1 MKVNLHMHSNISDGL
16 DSISELATKIN
27 DNPGIYAL
35 TDHDTIKGVSEL
47 RRLVSDKVTIING
60 CEITTSIDCYMK
72 KAVIHLV
79 ALDYDEEIMIEK
91 MQQYNTIMRKRM
103 EALLEVMT
111 KDGYIIEINDE
122 IITKKKIAIA
132 LCKKKYA
139 ENMKDAFAVINQY
152 PFYKM
157 FFYSICDV
165 IKFVHQAKG
174 KVIWAH
180 PYNIF
185 VDGKVKVLNNAQVCS
200 LVEKFSLLNLDG
212 IESLYDLYE
221 DEKRTFLSSLAQKY
235 NLLESIATDYHNKE
249 NKKKLYLE
257 VSEQRLRRI
266 IK

>member
-16 DSISELATKIN
+16 DSISELALKLN

-35 TDHDTIKGVSEL
+35 TDHDTIKGVNEL
-47 RRLVSDKVTIING
+47 KRLVTNEVTIING

-79 ALDYDEEIMIEK
+79 ALDYDEKIMIEK
-91 MQQYNTIMRKRM
+91 MHQYNTIMRKRM
-103 EALLEVMT
+103 EALLEVMA
-111 KDGYIIEINDE
+111 KDGYVVEIEDE

-132 LCKKKYA
+132 LCKKRYT
-139 ENMKDAFAVINQY
+139 ENMKDAFSLVNQY
-152 PFYKM
+152 SAYKM
-157 FFYSICDV
+157 FFYSIQDV
-165 IKFVHQAKG
+165 IKLVHQAKG

-185 VDGKVKVLNNAQVCS
+185 VDGKVMVLNDYQVSS
-200 LVEKFSLLNLDG
+200 LVERFSLLNLDG

-221 DEKRTFLSSLAQKY
+221 DEKRAFLSSLAQKY

-249 NKKKLYLE
+249 KKKKLYLE
-257 VSEQRLRRI
+257 VSEKRLRQI